1 MATRF
6 SYADKTLPYGKKKKL
21 KQFLEVIAGKE
32 GFSIGDLSCVFCSDE
47 YLLQMN
53 RQFLEH
59 DYYTDIIT
67 FDLRQDAKLKELVGE
82 IYISVDRVK
91 DNAGALGVSFEDEL
105 CRVVF
110 HGVLHLCGYKDK
122 RKVDVVKMRAA
133 EDRYLGL
140 YRSSM

>member
-6 SYADKTLPYGKKKKL
+6 SYADKTLPYGQKKKL
-21 KQFLEVIAGKE
+21 KEFLAVIAGEE
-32 GFSIGDLSCVFCSDE
+32 GFSIADLAYVFCSDE

-53 RQFLEH
+53 RQFLQH

-67 FDLRQDAKLKELVGE
+67 FDLREDQKARELVGE
-82 IYISVDRVK
+82 VYISIDRVR
-91 DNAGALGVSFEDEL
+91 DNANALGISFEDEL

-110 HGVLHLCGYKDK
+110 HGLLHLCGYKDK
-122 RKVDVVKMRAA
+122 RKADVVKMRAA

>member
-21 KQFLEVIAGKE
+21 KEFLVVIAGEE
-32 GFSIGDLSCVFCSDE
+32 GFSIADLSYVFCSDD

-53 RQFLEH
+53 RQFLQH

-67 FDLRQDAKLKELVGE
+67 FDLREDQKARELVGE
-82 IYISVDRVK
+82 VYISVDRVR
-91 DNAGALGVSFEDEL
+91 DNANALGISFEDEL

-110 HGVLHLCGYKDK
+110 HGLLHLCGYKDK
-122 RKVDVVKMRAA
+122 RKADVVKMRAA

>member
-6 SYADKTLPYGKKKKL
+6 SYADKTLPYGQKKKL
-21 KQFLEVIAGKE
+21 KEFLAVIAGKE
-32 GFSIGDLSCVFCSDE
+32 GFSIADLSYVFCSDE

-53 RQFLEH
+53 RQFLQH

-67 FDLRQDAKLKELVGE
+67 FDLREDQKARELVGE
-82 IYISVDRVK
+82 VYISIDRVR
-91 DNAGALGVSFEDEL
+91 DNANALGISFEDEL

-122 RKVDVVKMRAA
+122 LKADVVKMRAA
-133 EDRYLGL
+133 EDSYLGL

>member
-6 SYADKTLPYGKKKKL
+6 SYADKTLHYGKKKKL
-21 KQFLEVIAGKE
+21 KEFLAVIAGEE
-32 GFSIGDLSCVFCSDE
+32 GFSIAELSYVFCSDE

-53 RQFLEH
+53 RQFLQH

-67 FDLRQDAKLKELVGE
+67 FDLREDQKARELVGE
-82 IYISVDRVK
+82 VYISIDRVR
-91 DNAGALGVSFEDEL
+91 DNANALGISFEDEL

-110 HGVLHLCGYKDK
+110 HGLLHLCGYKDK
-122 RKVDVVKMRAA
+122 RKADVVKMRAA